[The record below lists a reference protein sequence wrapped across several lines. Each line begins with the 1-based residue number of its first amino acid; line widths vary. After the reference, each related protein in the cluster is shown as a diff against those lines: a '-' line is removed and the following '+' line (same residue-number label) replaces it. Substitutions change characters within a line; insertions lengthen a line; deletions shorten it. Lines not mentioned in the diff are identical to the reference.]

1 MTLQSAVI
9 IKESIT
15 HNTGYAARVCIQ
27 NGQFEAEAILPG
39 TEKQLSTIQ
48 RSALYVIYRNSGGN
62 DDACGVNA
70 ALQSGVFDC
79 RSQAESV
86 LDNLAAF
93 GWLIQTYTNRYA
105 LTEKG
110 RNFIMRRLG
119 AQSYGSAAA

>member
-1 MTLQSAVI
+1 MTLQSALI

-27 NGQFEAEAILPG
+27 NGQFEAEAILPD
-39 TEKQLSTIQ
+39 TEKQLSNIQ
-48 RSALYVIYRNSGGN
+48 RSALYVIYRNSGGS
-62 DDACGVNA
+62 DDACGINT

-86 LDNLAAF
+86 LENLAAF
-93 GWLIQTYTNRYA
+93 GWLLCTYKNRYA

-110 RNFIMRRLG
+110 RNFILRRLG
-119 AQSYGSAAA
+119 VNA

>member
-1 MTLQSAVI
+1 MSLQSAVM

-15 HNTGYAARVCIQ
+15 HNTGYSARVCIQ

-48 RSALYVIYRNSGGN
+48 RSALYVIYRNSGGS
-62 DDACGVNA
+62 DDACGINA

-86 LDNLAAF
+86 LENLASF
-93 GWLIQTYTNRYA
+93 GWLLRTYTNRYA
-105 LTEKG
+105 LSEKG
-110 RNFIMRRLG
+110 RNFVMRRLG
-119 AQSYGSAAA
+119 ANA